1 MTRTAPSG
9 TGSDRFPISELAAAT
24 GVPPATNHHYQRL
37 GLLPAPARASANRFL
52 YDVRHVR
59 AVRLIRAL
67 RERRGLR
74 LPVIGRILP
83 DLLRMEEDEAFR
95 PEMWDRAVDLRAA
108 ARGAPRTPRDRLLAA
123 AVDAFAQRAV
133 AEVGIDDLCRAAGI
147 AKGSFYRHFRSK
159 EDVFLAAAEAAGRQV
174 AESFA
179 RAMPR
184 DPVLDEMGGEDRA
197 AEVLSR
203 ALEPRLPIVLE
214 LLARAA
220 QRRPGHPATARLVVR
235 RLADSVG
242 SNLGTEPLGAAG
254 ERILERAMG
263 ILVRLAA
270 TDHPGADALP
280 QEHDISRPPLPPRV
294 ETSDPDRHHGRA
306 TTATG

>member
-1 MTRTAPSG
+1 MTRTAHRG
-9 TGSDRFPISELAAAT
+9 TRSQGFPISQLAAVT
-24 GVPPATNHHYQRL
+24 RVPPATIHHYRRL
-37 GLLPAPARASANRFL
+37 GLLPAPNRASANRFL

-59 AVRLIRAL
+59 ALRLIRAL

-74 LPVIGRILP
+74 LPVIRRILP

-108 ARGAPRTPRDRLLAA
+108 SRSAPRTPHDRLLAA
-123 AVDAFAQRAV
+123 AVDAFARRSV
-133 AEVGIDDLCRAAGI
+133 AEVGVDDLCRAAGI

-159 EDVFLAAAEAAGRQV
+159 EDIFLAAAEAAGGQV
-174 AESFA
+174 ASAFA

-220 QRRPGHPATARLVVR
+220 QRRTGHPATARRVLR
-235 RLADSVG
+235 GLTDSVG
-242 SNLGTEPLGAAG
+242 SILGSEPPRAVGQ
-254 ERILERAMG
+254 RILERAMG
-263 ILVRLAA
+263 LLIRQAA

-280 QEHDISRPPLPPRV
+280 QEPGTSRPPSPPRV
-294 ETSDPDRHHGRA
+294 ETSVPDRHHGRV